1 MSQDWTTNSD
11 ESFKNFM
18 AHAKE
23 LYEKH
28 HYVTFKWTTGKQRSA
43 LQNNALHK
51 YCELLADELND
62 RGLDMVLVLHRE
74 PEMKISWTKQ
84 AVKEKLW
91 RPVQEA
97 MLNKKSTTKA
107 NRDEYSKVYDELNRL
122 MIDLHGVSVPWPE
135 KRKDI

>member
-1 MSQDWTTNSD
+1 MSQDWTANSD

-18 AHAKE
+18 AHAEALYKE
-23 LYEKH
+23 H
-28 HYVTFKWTTGKQRSA
+28 RYVTFKWSTGKQRSA
-43 LQNNALHK
+43 LQNKALHK
-51 YCELLADELND
+51 YCEMLAETLND

-135 KRKDI
+135 RKDK

>member
-1 MSQDWTTNSD
+1 MGQEWTVNSSASLD
-11 ESFKNFM
+11 NFIQKCRDQ
-18 AHAKE
+18 HE
-23 LYEKH
+23 QYG
-28 HYVTFKWTTGKQRSA
+28 YVTYTWKTGRQRSG

-62 RGLDMVLVLHRE
+62 RGLDMVLVLRRE
-74 PEMKISWTKQ
+74 PEIKISWTKQ

-97 MLNKKSTTKA
+97 LLNKKSTTKA

-122 MIDLHGVSVPWPE
+122 MINLYGVSVPWPE
-135 KRKDI
+135 RKDK

>member
-1 MSQDWTTNSD
+1 MSQDWTASSD

-18 AHAKE
+18 AHAEALYKE
-23 LYEKH
+23 H
-28 HYVTFKWTTGKQRSA
+28 RYVTFKWSTGKQRSA
-43 LQNNALHK
+43 LQNKALHK
-51 YCELLADELND
+51 YCEMLAETLND

-135 KRKDI
+135 RKDK

>member
-43 LQNNALHK
+43 LQNKALHK

-135 KRKDI
+135 RKDK

>member
-1 MSQDWTTNSD
+1 MSQDWTANSD

-28 HYVTFKWTTGKQRSA
+28 HYVTFKWTTGKQRSVP
-43 LQNNALHK
+43 QNKALHK

-62 RGLDMVLVLHRE
+62 RGLDMKVVLSHH
-74 PEMKISWTKQ
+74 PEISWTKE

-91 RPVQEA
+91 RPIQEA

-107 NRDEYSKVYDELNRL
+107 NRDEYPKVYDELNKHL
-122 MIDLHGVSVPWPE
+122 INLHGVSVPWPE
-135 KRKDI
+135 KAGSK